1 MLTPQFTTKT
11 GSLSE
16 TFGIFTFEPLA
27 QSFGESM
34 GNALRRTLLSSLEG
48 TAVVGI
54 KIEGVPHLFSV
65 LKGVKETALELTLN
79 LKQVNFKKGAEGTHK
94 VTLNKKGIGKVLA
107 SDLEG
112 DIEVVNKDL
121 YIGEITDTK
130 GKIELEVLV
139 ETGLGYVPAHEQ
151 SQKESGYIPVD
162 SAFSPVKKVIYTV
175 EEARVGR
182 KSDSDRVIL
191 SVWTDGSISPEDAVK
206 QASTILSA
214 QFAHV
219 FAQIDSQATKSVISA
234 EATGIIEMNK
244 KFNDLIIDELNLPS
258 RVVNALLRE
267 NIETVADL
275 VKIGE
280 DKLVAYKGLGRK
292 SIDLIKDELKK
303 LGFEWN

>member
-1 MLTPQFTTKT
+1 MLTPQFTTKM
-11 GSLSE
+11 GELSE
-16 TFGIFTFEPLA
+16 SFGIFTFEPLA

-48 TAVVGI
+48 TAAVAV
-54 KIEGVPHLFSV
+54 KIEGVPHLFSL

-79 LKQVNFKKGAEGTHK
+79 LKQVNFKKGAEGVHT
-94 VTLNKKGIGKVLA
+94 VTLNKKGIGKVFA
-107 SDLEG
+107 GDLEG
-112 DIEVVNKDL
+112 DVEVVNKDL
-121 YIGEITDTK
+121 YIGEITDAK

-139 ETGLGYVPAHEQ
+139 ETGRGYVPANEQ
-151 SQKESGYIPVD
+151 SQKEFGYIPVD

-182 KSDSDRVIL
+182 KSDADRLIL
-191 SVWTDGSISPEDAVK
+191 SVWTDGSMSPEEAVK
-206 QASTILSA
+206 QAGTILST
-214 QFAHV
+214 QFAHI
-219 FAQIDSQATKSVISA
+219 FAQVDSPETKNVISA

-244 KFNDLIIDELNLPS
+244 KFSDLIIDELNLPS

-280 DKLVAYKGLGRK
+280 EKLVAYKGLGRK
-292 SIDLIKDELKK
+292 SIDLIKNELKK
-303 LGFEWN
+303 LGFEWK